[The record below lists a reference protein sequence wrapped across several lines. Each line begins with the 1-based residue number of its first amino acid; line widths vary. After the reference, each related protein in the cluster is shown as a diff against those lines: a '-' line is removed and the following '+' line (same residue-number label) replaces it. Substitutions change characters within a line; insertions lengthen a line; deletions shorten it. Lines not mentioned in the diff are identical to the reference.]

1 MQMTEEVIIEK
12 LRAEGYDKVWPYD
25 AEPNEMDDEHDH
37 DFDTKLHIL
46 SGEIRIQ
53 RLSGG
58 EITDFLLKRGQEIE
72 IPRKQ
77 RHSAKVGANGSRYIV
92 AERH

>member
-1 MQMTEEVIIEK
+1 MTEEEIIKK
-12 LRAEGYDKVWPYD
+12 LEAEGYDKVWSYD
-25 AEPNEMDDEHDH
+25 AEPDEVDEEHDH

-46 SGEIRIQ
+46 SGEIRIK

-58 EITDFLLKRGQEIE
+58 SIMDFLIKEGDEIE

-77 RHSAKVGANGSRYIV
+77 LHSAKVGADGCRYIV
-92 AERH
+92 AERF